1 MGVDAA
7 RPFEE
12 TRPLSGPEIAGT
24 RPGFGSLTFNTLS
37 QILLIF
43 WAILVIFPFVWMIVT
58 AFKTDPEI
66 LSSPWTLPAALQW
79 QNFARAWTDAQIG
92 RFFVNTAIVLAGSLT
107 GTLLV
112 SSMAAYVLARFVF
125 PGRQILFYGFIAGLM
140 FPVFLALVPLFF
152 LVNDLH
158 LLATY
163 QGLILVYIAYSLPFT
178 IFFLTAF
185 FKTLPGE
192 LGEAAI
198 LDGASQYQIFFQIML
213 PLAKPGLIA
222 MGIFNF
228 LGQWNQFL
236 LPLVLMPD
244 QDKYVLAQGLYF
256 LAVQQGYQNDYGA
269 LFAAMVITMVP
280 TLIIYVLF
288 QRRLESGLT
297 AGALKGWGRRD
308 GDILVVEMDE
318 RDACATMNY

>member
-1 MGVDAA
+1 MSLDLAQPTPDVHPVAA
-7 RPFEE
+7 PHTAGSRSGLGA
-12 TRPLSGPEIAGT
+12 LSYNALAQ
-24 RPGFGSLTFNTLS
+24 F
-37 QILLIF
+37 LLIV
-43 WAILVIFPFVWMIVT
+43 WAIAVIFPFAWMIVT

-92 RFFVNTAIVLAGSLT
+92 RFFINTLIVLAGSLT

-112 SSMAAYVLARFVF
+112 SSMAAYVLARFEF
-125 PGRQILFYGFIAGLM
+125 PGRQAIFYTFMAGLM
-140 FPVFLALVPLFF
+140 FPVFLALVPLYF
-152 LVNDLH
+152 LVNNLH
-158 LLATY
+158 LLATF

-198 LDGASQYQIFFQIML
+198 LDGANHYQVFFQIML
-213 PLAKPGLIA
+213 PLARPGLIA

-228 LGQWNQFL
+228 IGQWNQFL
-236 LPLVLMPD
+236 LPLVLMP
-244 QDKYVLAQGLYF
+244 QEDKYLLSQGLYF
-256 LAVQQGYQNDYGA
+256 LAVQQGYQNDYSA

-288 QRRLESGLT
+288 QRRLEAGLT
-297 AGALKGWGRRD
+297 AGALKG
-308 GDILVVEMDE
+308 
-318 RDACATMNY
+318 

>member
-1 MGVDAA
+1 MMQVNVA
-7 RPFEE
+7 RTVEE
-12 TRPLSGPEIAGT
+12 TRPMAGRDIAGG
-24 RPGFGSLTFNTLS
+24 RFGFGNLTVNAIS
-37 QILLIF
+37 QLLLVF
-43 WAILVIFPFVWMIVT
+43 WAIAVIFPFVWMVVT
-58 AFKTDPEI
+58 ALKSDPEI
-66 LSSPWTLPAALQW
+66 LSSPWSLPANLQW
-79 QNFARAWTDAQIG
+79 DNFTRAWTQARIG
-92 RFFVNTAIVLAGSLT
+92 TFFINTLIVLAGSLT

-112 SSMAAYVLARFVF
+112 SSMAAYVLARFSF
-125 PGRQILFYGFIAGLM
+125 PGRQLIFYGFIAGLM
-140 FPVFLALVPLFF
+140 FPVFLALVPLYF
-152 LVNDLH
+152 LVNDLN

-185 FKTLPGE
+185 FKTLPVE

-198 LDGASQYQIFFQIML
+198 LDGASQYQIFFQIMM

-244 QDKYVLAQGLYF
+244 ENKYLLSQGLYF

-288 QRRLESGLT
+288 QHRLESGLT
-297 AGALKGWGRRD
+297 AGALKG
-308 GDILVVEMDE
+308 
-318 RDACATMNY
+318 

>member
-1 MGVDAA
+1 MMQVNVA
-7 RPFEE
+7 RTVEE
-12 TRPLSGPEIAGT
+12 TRPMAGRDIAGG
-24 RPGFGSLTFNTLS
+24 RFGFGNLTVNAIS
-37 QILLIF
+37 QLLLVF
-43 WAILVIFPFVWMIVT
+43 WAIAVIFPFVWMVVT
-58 AFKTDPEI
+58 ALKSDPEI
-66 LSSPWTLPAALQW
+66 LSSPWSLPANLQW
-79 QNFARAWTDAQIG
+79 DNFTRAWTQARIG
-92 RFFVNTAIVLAGSLT
+92 TFFINTLIVLAGSLT

-112 SSMAAYVLARFVF
+112 SSMAAYVLARFSF
-125 PGRQILFYGFIAGLM
+125 PGRQLIFYGFIAGLM
-140 FPVFLALVPLFF
+140 FPVFLALVPLYF
-152 LVNDLH
+152 LVNDLN

-185 FKTLPGE
+185 FKTLPVE

-198 LDGASQYQIFFQIML
+198 LDGASQYQIFFQIMM
-213 PLAKPGLIA
+213 PLARPGLIA

-236 LPLVLMPD
+236 LPLVLMPSE
-244 QDKYVLAQGLYF
+244 DKYLLSQGLYF
-256 LAVQQGYQNDYGA
+256 LAVQQSYQNDYGA

-297 AGALKGWGRRD
+297 AGALKG
-308 GDILVVEMDE
+308 
-318 RDACATMNY
+318 

>member
-1 MGVDAA
+1 MNVDILQ
-7 RPFEE
+7 PIEE
-12 TRPLSGPEIAGT
+12 AQPLTGPRIAGT
-24 RPGFGSLTFNTLS
+24 RPGFGNLTFSAIS
-37 QILLIF
+37 QILLAF
-43 WAILVIFPFVWMIVT
+43 WALLVIFPFVWMIVT
-58 AFKTDPEI
+58 SLKTDPEI
-66 LSSPWTLPAALQW
+66 LSSPWTFPASLQW
-79 QNFARAWTDAQIG
+79 DNFTRAWTEAHIG
-92 RFFVNTAIVLAGSLT
+92 RFFINTVIVLAGSLT

-112 SSMAAYVLARFVF
+112 SAMAAYVLARFDF
-125 PGRQILFYGFIAGLM
+125 PGRQLIFYGFLAGLM
-140 FPVFLALVPLFF
+140 FPVFLALVPLYF
-152 LVNDLH
+152 LVNQLNM
-158 LLATY
+158 LATY

-198 LDGASQYQIFFQIML
+198 LDGANQYQIFFQIML
-213 PLAKPGLIA
+213 PLAKPGLVA

-236 LPLVLMPD
+236 LPLVLMPAE
-244 QDKYVLAQGLYF
+244 DKYLLSQGLYF

-280 TLIIYVLF
+280 TLIVYVLF

-297 AGALKGWGRRD
+297 AGALKG
-308 GDILVVEMDE
+308 
-318 RDACATMNY
+318 

>member
-1 MGVDAA
+1 MNVDII
-7 RPFEE
+7 RPVE
-12 TRPLSGPEIAGT
+12 EIAPLAGPRIAGERRGAGT
-24 RPGFGSLTFNTLS
+24 LTFSLLS
-37 QILLIF
+37 QILLAF
-43 WAILVIFPFVWMIVT
+43 WALLVIFPFVWMIIT
-58 AFKTDPEI
+58 SLKTDPEI
-66 LSSPWTLPAALQW
+66 LSSPWSFPAALQW
-79 QNFARAWTDAQIG
+79 DNFSRAWTQAHIG
-92 RFFVNTAIVLAGSLT
+92 RFFINTMIVLAGSLT

-112 SSMAAYVLARFVF
+112 SAMAAYVLARFVF
-125 PGRQILFYGFIAGLM
+125 PGRQLIFYGFLAGLM
-140 FPVFLALVPLFF
+140 FPVFLALVPLYF

-158 LLATY
+158 LLATF

-185 FKTLPGE
+185 FKTLPTE

-213 PLAKPGLIA
+213 PLARPGLVA

-236 LPLVLMPD
+236 LPLVLMPSEE
-244 QDKYVLAQGLYF
+244 KYLLSQGLYF

-269 LFAAMVITMVP
+269 LFAAMVISIVP
-280 TLIIYVLF
+280 TLIVYVLF

-297 AGALKGWGRRD
+297 AGALKG
-308 GDILVVEMDE
+308 
-318 RDACATMNY
+318 

>member
-1 MGVDAA
+1 MMHVDVA
-7 RPFEE
+7 RTVEE
-12 TRPLSGPEIAGT
+12 TRPLTGRDIAGP
-24 RPGFGSLTFNTLS
+24 RFGFGNFTVNAIS
-37 QILLIF
+37 QILLAF
-43 WAILVIFPFVWMIVT
+43 WAIVVIFPFVWMIVT
-58 AFKTDPEI
+58 ALKTDPEI
-66 LSSPWTLPAALQW
+66 LSSPWTLPTNLQW
-79 QNFARAWTDAQIG
+79 DNFTRAWTQARIG
-92 RFFVNTAIVLAGSLT
+92 RFFVNTLVVLAGSLT
-107 GTLLV
+107 GTLFV
-112 SSMAAYVLARFVF
+112 SSMAAYVLARFTF
-125 PGRQILFYGFIAGLM
+125 PGRQLIFYGFIAGLM
-140 FPVFLALVPLFF
+140 FPVFLALVPLYF

-185 FKTLPGE
+185 FKTLPAE

-198 LDGASQYQIFFQIML
+198 LDGASQYQIFFQIMM

-236 LPLVLMPD
+236 LPLVLMPNED
-244 QDKYVLAQGLYF
+244 RYLLSQGLYF

-297 AGALKGWGRRD
+297 AGALKG
-308 GDILVVEMDE
+308 
-318 RDACATMNY
+318 